1 MKHLLVIVFLM
12 IMVYGAWHLCK
23 RNSRN
28 KLAQLIVRHSLRLGL
43 LVAAVIALLV
53 VAYNSNSIRLL

>member
-12 IMVYGAWHLCK
+12 ILVYGTWHLCR

-28 KLAQLIVRHSLRLGL
+28 RFAQLVLRHGVRLGL
-43 LVAAVIALLV
+43 LLAAVVALLV